1 MQIVI
6 DENAGQFTVTVDG
19 QQRPA
24 QTPDQVIE
32 IVSQALGNEDEMGDF
47 KGMNGLAPPV
57 RDRSNQQQAWNDE
70 VGRG

>member
-6 DENAGQFTVTVDG
+6 EENAGQFTVTVDG
-19 QQRPA
+19 QQKPA
-24 QTPDQVIE
+24 ETAEAVIE
-32 IVSQALGNEDEMGDF
+32 IVTEALGGGNDMGDF
-47 KGMNGLAPPV
+47 QGVNGLAPPV